1 MSEEKKKEIDEFVEV
16 LKGMNKDELTATRY
30 FGLGV
35 VAARESNNKETNAHE

>member
-16 LKGMNKDELTATRY
+16 LKGMNKDELTATKY

-35 VAARESNNKETNAHE
+35 VAAREPKKDTNAHE